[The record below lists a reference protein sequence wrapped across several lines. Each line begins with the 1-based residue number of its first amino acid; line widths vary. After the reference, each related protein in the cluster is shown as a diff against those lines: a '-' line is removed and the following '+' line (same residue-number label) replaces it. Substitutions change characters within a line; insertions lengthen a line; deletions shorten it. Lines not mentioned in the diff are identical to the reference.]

1 MARWTRFLL
10 ALAAGAALG
19 LLYGWLISPVQ
30 YTDTTP
36 DTLRVDYRSD
46 YVLMAAEAFSTESDP
61 ALAVRRLAVLGDD
74 PPAEIV
80 RQAILWGE
88 RNGFVDSDVSLMR
101 NLLAALE
108 GNLPLLR
115 TPAP

>member
-1 MARWTRFLL
+1 MARWIRFFL
-10 ALAAGAALG
+10 AVAVGLALG
-19 LLYGWLISPVQ
+19 LLYGWVLSPVQ

-36 DTLRVDYRSD
+36 DTLRVDYRTD
-46 YVLMAAEAFSTESDP
+46 YVLMTAEAFSVEGDP
-61 ALAVRRLAVLGDD
+61 ALAVRRLAILGDE

-88 RNGFVDSDVSLMR
+88 GHGFVDSDVSLMR
-101 NLLAALE
+101 SLLAALE
-108 GNLPLLR
+108 GNLPPLG